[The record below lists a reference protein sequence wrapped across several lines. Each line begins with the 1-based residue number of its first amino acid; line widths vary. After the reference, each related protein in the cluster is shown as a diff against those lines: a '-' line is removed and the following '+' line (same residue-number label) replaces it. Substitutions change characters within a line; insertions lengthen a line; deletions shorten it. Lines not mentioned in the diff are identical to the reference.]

1 MTIYLDYNATAPVRP
16 EVAGKIKEILAEPA
30 NPSSVHSYGR
40 AAKKHL
46 EDARRVIAEHISCWP
61 DEVIFMGSATEANV
75 TALAS
80 AKGNVLV
87 SAIEHSSILSSLRG
101 SEATA
106 AIQPKENWIASP
118 AARNDVIPVDS
129 NGIIKQDVL
138 EKLLSEQKPS
148 LVSIMLANN
157 ETGVIQPIAD
167 IARLCKEHGALLHCD
182 AVQGLGKIPL
192 DVGALGADMVTLS
205 AHKCGGA
212 VGAAAFI
219 VRRGTPFTALFVGG
233 QEGRRRAG
241 TENVA
246 AIAGFAK
253 AIEFFDFRHM
263 QKLRGWMDV
272 MENIMQQS
280 RATIFG
286 RAVSRLPN
294 TTCVAMPGVSHETQ
308 LMDFDIKG
316 FAVSAGSACSSGRVE
331 PSHVLAAM
339 GLPESEAKSA
349 IRISG
354 GWKTTEADII
364 SFTKAW
370 LLTCERLAKTA

>member
-16 EVAGKIKEILAEPA
+16 EVVDKIKEILADPA
-30 NPSSVHSYGR
+30 NPSSVHGYGR

-46 EDARRVIAEHISCWP
+46 EDARRIIANHISCWP

-75 TALAS
+75 TALGS

-101 SEATA
+101 SVATA
-106 AIQPKENWIASP
+106 AIQQKENWIASP
-118 AARNDVIPVDS
+118 AARNDVIPVDA
-129 NGIIKQDVL
+129 NGIVKLDAL
-138 EKLLSEQKPS
+138 EKLLTEQKPA
-148 LVSIMLANN
+148 LVSVMLANN
-157 ETGVIQPIAD
+157 EIGVIQPVSEIAQ
-167 IARLCKEHGALLHCD
+167 LCKAHGALLHCD
-182 AVQGLGKIPL
+182 AVQGLGKIPV
-192 DVGALGADMVTLS
+192 DIGALGVDMLTLS
-205 AHKCGGA
+205 AHKCGGM
-212 VGAAAFI
+212 VGAAALV
-219 VRRGTPFTALFVGG
+219 VRRGTPFAALFTGG

-253 AIEFFDFRHM
+253 AIELFDFAHM
-263 QKLRGWMDV
+263 QKLRGWLDA
-272 MENIMQQS
+272 MENTMQS
-280 RATIFG
+280 YGAEIFG
-286 RAVSRLPN
+286 KSAPRLPN
-294 TTCVAMPGVSHETQ
+294 TTCVSMPGVSQETQ

-339 GLPESEAKSA
+339 GASENAARSA

-354 GWKTTEADII
+354 GWKTTEADLI
-364 SFTKAW
+364 SFTRAW
-370 LLTCERLAKTA
+370 LSTCERLAKTA